1 MFPIVLKTFGTIK
14 EMASAGKRLAIF
26 SKDEIENIYGLPSF
40 NEAERNFFFTLDE
53 SETKEMESKNSI
65 ESRVHFILQLGYF
78 KCKSLF
84 FDVSFSEVR
93 EDVHYILKQY
103 FPNAKTPRIMISRNT
118 RIAQQSRILKL
129 LNYKLFNSNTG
140 EVLKV
145 YLLKESGICV
155 DPLYLF
161 DKSLEFLN
169 EHRIGLPG
177 YSTFQ
182 DIIGQALTAEER
194 RLQTVI
200 GTSLPSS
207 VNESL
212 QKMLVSDGKK
222 MYGITVLKKDSKGFN
237 YKEVMNEV
245 KKKLMS
251 EVLFKAAQEI
261 IPKLEISEQ
270 NVVHYAYLVDYYTA
284 DRLKELNYEIV
295 RLYLLCYVFYRFEKI
310 NDNLVN
316 SFIYR
321 TNIFKKEA
329 KQDSKNKVYDHKIE
343 DNSQGYDEKIG
354 QILDIFTDPEVLDSD
369 VRAKAFTIVEKEKFP
384 ELKDHIAGKTFDE
397 EEFRWNYYRS
407 IAKTISKNLRPLARV
422 LDFESENPNDPLI
435 EALTFVKK
443 TFNNK
448 KSLKEIA
455 EDKFPKEFI
464 PSYLESYLYE
474 EKEDSSKVLNVY
486 QYEFLIYYQLERA
499 LECGRV
505 FVNDSFHFKSL
516 KKDLLEDWETNKE
529 AILASL
535 NNPILNIPIEEQLKK
550 FKDEFNPL
558 LLDVNQRIESGENKE
573 ITIKIIKP
581 KKEKED
587 KAEAEKSDE
596 NTVVPAAPVSL
607 ENLRVSEN
615 DFRRLLSEESSI
627 SAVSEE
633 KQAGIADENKTEE
646 IREWI
651 LSYPKKDS
659 EVDNPFYDQFP
670 KVSLNQILRFV
681 NEDCNFMRAFTH
693 VKSRYSKSKADDD
706 SILACITALAT
717 NFGIFQMSTMSDIG
731 YDKLFSTLK
740 NFIRLETLKNGN
752 DILVNRIAD
761 LPIFKQWNLLENTL
775 VSSQDGKKI
784 QIRYNHIMAR
794 HSSKYFGTKKGI
806 VSLSMIGN
814 NLCLNTKVIP
824 PNDHESHHLFDL
836 SFNNTSEV
844 QPFWH
849 CGDTHSI
856 NHLNFALLPLMERE
870 FTPHLKGINKKACS
884 IKSFEDPSLYAGSLI
899 VPDGQIHE
907 KIIKDDWDSVQHI
920 FASLL
925 MKKTTQSVVVRKLS
939 SHERSS
945 KTQKALWEY
954 DKILADM
961 HTLKFINDPK
971 RRQIIREALNR
982 GEGYHQL
989 TGKIGGVNGGKFIG
1003 TTELELE
1010 MTNECC
1016 RFIANCIIY
1025 YNALILSKIYE
1036 AQEKLENE
1044 AALEFIRRLSPIA
1057 WRHIILNGRYEFSTI
1072 PFDIDLDKIIANLVF
1087 DLEKS
1092 HTKSQAKS

>member
-1 MFPIVLKTFGTIK
+1 MT
-14 EMASAGKRLAIF
+14 KRLR
-26 SKDEIENIYGLPSF
+26 L
-40 NEAERNFFFTLDE
+40 L
-53 SETKEMESKNSI
+53 SKNELDSI
-65 ESRVHFILQLGYF
+65 YALPKFNNDERAFYFDLNHEEVEEINCLRTLESRVHFVLQLGYF
-78 KCKSLF
+78 KAKFTFFSFRFSQVMEDVLYILNRYFTNLPLSEKMISQRACFKNNKRILDLVSWNF
-84 FDVSFSEVR
+84 FDQVAKENLIKRASELV
-93 EDVHYILKQY
+93 
-103 FPNAKTPRIMISRNT
+103 
-118 RIAQQSRILKL
+118 
-129 LNYKLFNSNTG
+129 
-140 EVLKV
+140 KV
-145 YLLKESGICV
+145 CV
-155 DPLYLF
+155 DPLYIFDGLF
-161 DKSLEFLN
+161 EFLN
-169 EHRIGLPG
+169 EHRLSLPG

-182 DIIGQALTAEER
+182 DIIGQALTIEER
-194 RLQTVI
+194 RLQSIIETY
-200 GTSLPSS
+200 LPSS

-237 YKEVMNEV
+237 YKEVMNEI

-251 EVLFKAAQEI
+251 EVLFKAAQDI

-284 DRLKELNYEIV
+284 DRLKELNYETV

-343 DNSQGYDEKIG
+343 DKSQGYDEKIG
-354 QILDIFTDPEVLDSD
+354 RILDIFTDPEVLDSD

-448 KSLKEIA
+448 KSLKDIA

-474 EKEDSSKVLNVY
+474 KREDSSKVLNVY

-529 AILASL
+529 GILASL
-535 NNPILNIPIEEQLKK
+535 NNPILNTPIEEQLKQ

-573 ITIKIIKP
+573 ITIKVIKP
-581 KKEKED
+581 KKEKSD
-587 KAEAEKSDE
+587 KAETEQS
-596 NTVVPAAPVSL
+596 
-607 ENLRVSEN
+607 
-615 DFRRLLSEESSI
+615 
-627 SAVSEE
+627 
-633 KQAGIADENKTEE
+633 DENKTEE
-646 IREWI
+646 IREWV

-731 YDKLFSTLK
+731 YGKLFSTLK
-740 NFIRLETLKNGN
+740 NLG
-752 DILVNRIAD
+752 V
-761 LPIFKQWNLLENTL
+761 
-775 VSSQDGKKI
+775 
-784 QIRYNHIMAR
+784 
-794 HSSKYFGTKKGI
+794 
-806 VSLSMIGN
+806 
-814 NLCLNTKVIP
+814 
-824 PNDHESHHLFDL
+824 
-836 SFNNTSEV
+836 
-844 QPFWH
+844 
-849 CGDTHSI
+849 
-856 NHLNFALLPLMERE
+856 
-870 FTPHLKGINKKACS
+870 FT
-884 IKSFEDPSLYAGSLI
+884 Y
-899 VPDGQIHE
+899 
-907 KIIKDDWDSVQHI
+907 
-920 FASLL
+920 
-925 MKKTTQSVVVRKLS
+925 R
-939 SHERSS
+939 
-945 KTQKALWEY
+945 
-954 DKILADM
+954 
-961 HTLKFINDPK
+961 
-971 RRQIIREALNR
+971 
-982 GEGYHQL
+982 
-989 TGKIGGVNGGKFIG
+989 
-1003 TTELELE
+1003 
-1010 MTNECC
+1010 
-1016 RFIANCIIY
+1016 
-1025 YNALILSKIYE
+1025 
-1036 AQEKLENE
+1036 
-1044 AALEFIRRLSPIA
+1044 
-1057 WRHIILNGRYEFSTI
+1057 
-1072 PFDIDLDKIIANLVF
+1072 
-1087 DLEKS
+1087 
-1092 HTKSQAKS
+1092 

>member
-14 EMASAGKRLAIF
+14 EMASAGKRLAIL

-93 EDVHYILKQY
+93 EDVHYILKRY
-103 FPNAKTPRIMISRNT
+103 FPNAKTPRIMIAKKT
-118 RIAQQSRILKL
+118 RLTQRSQILKL
-129 LNYKLFNSNTG
+129 LNYKLFDSNIQ
-140 EVLKV
+140 EKLKTHI
-145 YLLKESGICV
+145 LKESAICV

-161 DKSLEFLN
+161 DKSIEFLS
-169 EHRIGLPG
+169 EHRISLPG

-182 DIIGQALTAEER
+182 DIIGKTLTAEEK

-237 YKEVMNEV
+237 YKEVMNEI
-245 KKKLMS
+245 KKKMMS
-251 EVLFKAAQEI
+251 EVLFKAAQDI

-284 DRLKELNYEIV
+284 DRLKELNYETV

-343 DNSQGYDEKIG
+343 DNSHGYDEKIG
-354 QILDIFTDPEVLDSD
+354 KILDIFINPDIPDSD
-369 VRAKAFTIVEKEKFP
+369 VRAKAFSIVEKDKFP
-384 ELKDHIAGKTFDE
+384 ELKDYIAGKTFDE

-422 LDFESENPNDPLI
+422 LAFESENPNDPLI

-474 EKEDSSKVLNVY
+474 KKEDSSKVLNVY

-516 KKDLLEDWETNKE
+516 KEDLLEDWETNKE

-535 NNPILNIPIEEQLKK
+535 NNPILNTPIEEQLKK

-573 ITIKIIKP
+573 IKIKIIKP
-581 KKEKED
+581 KNEKEG

-596 NTVVPAAPVSL
+596 N
-607 ENLRVSEN
+607 
-615 DFRRLLSEESSI
+615 
-627 SAVSEE
+627 
-633 KQAGIADENKTEE
+633 KTED

-651 LSYPKKDS
+651 LSYPTKDS

-761 LPIFKQWNLLENTL
+761 LPIFKRWNLLENAL

-814 NLCLNTKVIP
+814 NLCLNTKVIS

-836 SFNNTSEV
+836 SFNNISKV
-844 QPFWH
+844 QPLWH

-856 NHLNFALLPLMERE
+856 NHLNFALLPLMKEE

-961 HTLKFINDPK
+961 HTLQFINDPK

-989 TGKIGGVNGGKFIG
+989 TGKIGGVNGGKLIG

-1010 MTNECC
+1010 VTNECC

-1036 AQEKLENE
+1036 AQEKLGNE

-1057 WRHIILNGRYEFSTI
+1057 WRHIILNGRYEFSSI
-1072 PFDIDLDKIIANLVF
+1072 PFDIDLAQPLRDSRLKARG
-1087 DLEKS
+1087 
-1092 HTKSQAKS
+1092 

>member
-14 EMASAGKRLAIF
+14 EMASAGKRLAIL
-26 SKDEIENIYGLPSF
+26 SKAEIEDVYGLPSF
-40 NEAERNFFFTLDE
+40 NEAEKNFFFTLDE

-93 EDVHYILKQY
+93 EDVQYILKRY
-103 FPNAKTPRIMISRNT
+103 FPNAKTPRIMIAKKT
-118 RIAQQSRILKL
+118 RLTQRSQILKL
-129 LNYKLFNSNTG
+129 LNYKLFDSNIQ
-140 EVLKV
+140 EKLKTHI
-145 YLLKESGICV
+145 LKESAICV

-161 DKSLEFLN
+161 DKSIEFLS
-169 EHRIGLPG
+169 EHRISLPG

-182 DIIGQALTAEER
+182 GIIGKTLTAEEK
-194 RLQTVI
+194 RLQTII

-207 VNESL
+207 VNDSL

-251 EVLFKAAQEI
+251 EGLFKAAQDI

-284 DRLKELNYEIV
+284 DRLKELNYETV

-343 DNSQGYDEKIG
+343 DNGHGYDEKIG

-384 ELKDHIAGKTFDE
+384 KLKDHIAGKTFDE

-535 NNPILNIPIEEQLKK
+535 NNPILNTPIEEQLKK

-573 ITIKIIKP
+573 ITIKVIKP

-587 KAEAEKSDE
+587 KAEAEKS
-596 NTVVPAAPVSL
+596 
-607 ENLRVSEN
+607 
-615 DFRRLLSEESSI
+615 
-627 SAVSEE
+627 
-633 KQAGIADENKTEE
+633 DENKTEE

-761 LPIFKQWNLLENTL
+761 LPIFKQWNLLENAL

-836 SFNNTSEV
+836 SFNNTSKV
-844 QPFWH
+844 QPLWH

-856 NHLNFALLPLMERE
+856 NHLNFALLPLMKEE

-884 IKSFEDPSLYAGSLI
+884 IQSFEDPSLYAGSLI
-899 VPDGQIHE
+899 VPDGQINE

-971 RRQIIREALNR
+971 RRQIIREALSTEEKDIISLR
-982 GEGYHQL
+982 AKLAGSTE
-989 TGKIGGVNGGKFIG
+989 VN
-1003 TTELELE
+1003 L
-1010 MTNECC
+1010 
-1016 RFIANCIIY
+1016 
-1025 YNALILSKIYE
+1025 
-1036 AQEKLENE
+1036 
-1044 AALEFIRRLSPIA
+1044 
-1057 WRHIILNGRYEFSTI
+1057 
-1072 PFDIDLDKIIANLVF
+1072 
-1087 DLEKS
+1087 
-1092 HTKSQAKS
+1092 